1 MPHAA
6 RVALNVPTN
15 TRIIAG
21 MLRNAVG
28 EVPSI
33 MAAPRIPTHA
43 TTMPI
48 AVAAFTLLV
57 IGSGPR
63 IFRPSRRSLDVPSRP
78 VKRGAPRRGPGRSR
92 VQLGVEAKE
101 LLGVC
106 PGHRHPPRTLER
118 PPPAW
123 TSVLPNA
130 VGRERRR
137 GLPEGLLDRAQ
148 DAIGL
153 ERLDHEVLGAELD
166 RLEHLGLLP
175 EGRAHDDAGGRVVR

>member
-57 IGSGPR
+57 IGSGPG
-63 IFRPSRRSLDVPSRP
+63 IFRPSRRPLDVSARRI
-78 VKRGAPRRGPGRSR
+78 KRGAPGRGPGRSR

-106 PGHRHPPRTLER
+106 PAQRQL
-118 PPPAW
+118 
-123 TSVLPNA
+123 S
-130 VGRERRR
+130 RR
-137 GLPEGLLDRAQ
+137 A
-148 DAIGL
+148 
-153 ERLDHEVLGAELD
+153 
-166 RLEHLGLLP
+166 
-175 EGRAHDDAGGRVVR
+175 